1 MSTTS
6 TPWESLVSTREAAGV
21 SRYRLAQDMGINL
34 SHLGR
39 LERGEAS
46 PRADTIRRA
55 AEALGVP
62 VEQVTPAKAD
72 AALVL
77 TVEQL
82 REVLREELASV
93 TTLKDDSVPVQS
105 NDVADIAQDI
115 VQKHTPYAWGGGGI
129 EGPSA
134 GVSDGGGVA
143 DRNGDYLKIGFDDAS
158 LAQFIVY
165 QAFGVVIPRKAW
177 QQRAAGTLV
186 STNDA
191 QPGDLVFYAGKKD
204 SPYVSKKGGLAY
216 THVMVHIGRG
226 WAVDAPGSGEVI
238 RIRRL
243 EDGGEFRRFR
253 PSTSEKLWGVYLNTD
268 MTEGRGMRYLA
279 RLFRTELQARRWV
292 ETQHDYPGH
301 PMHVVKE
308 VDFDLAALDAPEG
321 LHLPR

>member
-1 MSTTS
+1 MSTAS
-6 TPWESLVSTREAAGV
+6 IPWESLVSTREAAGV

-62 VEQVTPAKAD
+62 VEQVTPVKED
-72 AALVL
+72 AELVL
-77 TVEQL
+77 TVGQL

-93 TTLKDDSVPVQS
+93 VETPKNDSVPVPS
-105 NDVADIAQDI
+105 NDVVDIAQDI
-115 VQKHTPYAWGGGGI
+115 VQKRTPYAWDGGGI

-165 QAFGVVIPRKAW
+165 QAFGVVIPRTATA
-177 QQRAAGTLV
+177 QLSTGTPV
-186 STNDA
+186 SEDDA
-191 QPGDLVFYAGKKD
+191 RPGDLVIYT
-204 SPYVSKKGGLAY
+204 KGYEGAY
-216 THVMVHIGRG
+216 PHVMVHIGRG
-226 WAVDAPGSGEVI
+226 WAVDAPGSGEVV

-243 EDGGEFRRFR
+243 KDGGEFRRFR

-268 MTEGRGMRYLA
+268 MTEGRGRRYLA
-279 RLFRTELQARRWV
+279 RLFRTELQAQRWV
-292 ETQHDYPGH
+292 EIQPDYHGH

-308 VDFDLAALDAPEG
+308 VDFDLAALDTPEG
-321 LHLPR
+321 LRLPR

>member
-1 MSTTS
+1 MSTAS
-6 TPWESLVSTREAAGV
+6 IPWESLVSTREAAGV

-62 VEQVTPAKAD
+62 VEQVTPVKED
-72 AALVL
+72 AELVL
-77 TVEQL
+77 TVGQL

-93 TTLKDDSVPVQS
+93 VVTPKNDSVPVPS
-105 NDVADIAQDI
+105 NDVVDIAQDI
-115 VQKHTPYAWGGGGI
+115 VQKRTPYAWGGGGI

-165 QAFGVVIPRKAW
+165 QAFGVVIPRTAPD
-177 QQRAAGTLV
+177 QLTAGTPV
-186 STNDA
+186 SEDDA
-191 QPGDLVFYAGKKD
+191 HPGDLVIYT
-204 SPYVSKKGGLAY
+204 KGHEGAY
-216 THVMVHIGRG
+216 PHVAVYLGRG
-226 WAVDAPGSGEVI
+226 WAVDAPGSGEVV

-243 EDGGEFRRFR
+243 KDGGEFRRFR

-268 MTEGRGMRYLA
+268 MTEGRGRRYLA
-279 RLFRTELQARRWV
+279 RLFRTELQAQRWV
-292 ETQHDYPGH
+292 EIQPDYHGH

-308 VDFDLAALDAPEG
+308 VDFDLAALDTPEG
-321 LHLPR
+321 LRLPR

>member
-1 MSTTS
+1 MSATS

-55 AEALGVP
+55 AEALGVS

-82 REVLREELASV
+82 REVLREELTSAAES
-93 TTLKDDSVPVQS
+93 KDPANVPS

-115 VQKHTPYAWGGGGI
+115 VRKRIPCAWGGGGI
-129 EGPSA
+129 DGPSK
-134 GVSDGGGVA
+134 GLSDGGGVA

-165 QAFGVVIPRKAW
+165 QAFGVVIPRTAPD
-177 QQRAAGTLV
+177 QLTAGTPV
-186 STNDA
+186 SEDDA
-191 QPGDLVFYAGKKD
+191 HPGDLVIYT
-204 SPYVSKKGGLAY
+204 KGHEGAY
-216 THVMVHIGRG
+216 PHVAVYLGRG
-226 WAVDAPGSGEVI
+226 WAVDAPGSGEVV

-243 EDGGEFRRFR
+243 KDGGEFRRFR

-268 MTEGRGMRYLA
+268 MTEGRGRRYLA
-279 RLFRTELQARRWV
+279 RLFRTELQAQRWV
-292 ETQHDYPGH
+292 EIQPDYHGH

-308 VDFDLAALDAPEG
+308 VDFDLAALDTPEG
-321 LHLPR
+321 LRLPR

>member
-6 TPWESLVSTREAAGV
+6 APWESLVSTRKAAGV

-55 AEALGVP
+55 AEALGVS

-93 TTLKDDSVPVQS
+93 KTLKDDNAPTMANV
-105 NDVADIAQDI
+105 VADIAQDI
-115 VQKHTPYAWGGGGI
+115 VQKHTPYAWGGGDI
-129 EGPSA
+129 DGPSA
-134 GVSDGGGVA
+134 GISDGGAA
-143 DRNGDYLKIGFDDAS
+143 DRNGDYTKVGFDDAS
-158 LAQFIVY
+158 LAQFIIY
-165 QAFGVVIPRKAW
+165 QAFGVVIPRTAPD
-177 QQRAAGTLV
+177 QFAAGKQV
-186 STNDA
+186 SEKDA
-191 QPGDLVFYAGKKD
+191 QPGDLVFYPREHGNGTC
-204 SPYVSKKGGLAY
+204 P
-216 THVMVHIGRG
+216 HVMVHIGRG
-226 WAVDAPGSGEVI
+226 WAVDAPGHGENI
-238 RIRRL
+238 RVRRL

-253 PSTSEKLWGVYLNTD
+253 ASTSEKLWCVYLNTD

-279 RLFRTELQARRWV
+279 RLFRTEEQARRWV
-292 ETQHDYPGH
+292 ETQDDYPGH
-301 PMHVVKE
+301 PMHVVAE
-308 VDFDLAALDAPEG
+308 VDFDLAALDTPEG

>member
-55 AEALGVP
+55 AEALGVS

-82 REVLREELASV
+82 REVLREELTSAAAS
-93 TTLKDDSVPVQS
+93 KYPVNAPS

-115 VQKHTPYAWGGGGI
+115 VRKRTPYAWGGGGI

-134 GVSDGGGVA
+134 GISDGGGVA

-165 QAFGVVIPRKAW
+165 QAFGVVIPRTAPD
-177 QQRAAGTLV
+177 QLTAGTPV
-186 STNDA
+186 SEDDA
-191 QPGDLVFYAGKKD
+191 HPGDLVIYT
-204 SPYVSKKGGLAY
+204 KGYEGAY
-216 THVMVHIGRG
+216 PHVMVHIGRG
-226 WAVDAPGSGEVI
+226 WAVDAPGSGEVV

-243 EDGGEFRRFR
+243 KDGGEFRRFR

-292 ETQHDYPGH
+292 ETQHDYHGH